1 MPPRRVRRASSPTPA
16 RRRLGEP
23 AIDEHVKVVGPL
35 RISIP
40 LFNIYLNEADELS
53 RRLTT
58 EVAEWA
64 MELHRPLGET
74 PIALAHSLAGS
85 SATVGFTDL
94 VAPRALARARA
105 RALAGDRPRHRR
117 GSAPVRQ
124 RRRGDPPPAAP
135 VRRRLP
141 EGARSPSC

>member
-1 MPPRRVRRASSPTPA
+1 MPLAAEPSRAAEPDADARGRPPTAPA
-16 RRRLGEP
+16 EP
-23 AIDEHVKVVGPL
+23 AADEHVKVVGPL
-35 RISIP
+35 RIGIP

-64 MELHRPLGET
+64 MELHRPVGET

-94 VAPRALARARA
+94 SQLARSLEH
-105 RALAGDRPRHRR
+105 ALTRIAGDRPRH
-117 GSAPVRQ
+117 AT
-124 RRRGDPPPAAP
+124 RRRACSSTPPRRSAACCTSSPPA
-135 VRRRLP
+135 
-141 EGARSPSC
+141 S